1 MPIKSIYLNDM
12 LIGHVNMASCNC
24 AIYPHLGKDLNDEI
38 LLYDPTNHTIYEC
51 NNSVDTSDC
60 IKAYKPCGN
69 GEKCCTGCTCTGNK
83 FGKECYPN
91 NSGYTCSTP
100 TSCGLYPT
108 TTDSMGN
115 PACSKYGSRKS
126 NKAIREKEC
135 NRFYNPF
142 TKHTC
147 STSDNKKEGKDYWPC
162 QDSGRCI
169 PPSSSPTPSPEP
181 EPLLKCKDILTSP
194 YLYWDCKNIKT
205 SNFCNN
211 DVKNNHACFFWNED
225 ENEIDCSAPL
235 QSGEN
240 YCPGE
245 GGNMGKMIG
254 CKCDEL

>member
-51 NNSVDTSDC
+51 NYSVDTSDC

-194 YLYWDCKNIKT
+194 YLYRDCKNIKT
-205 SNFCNN
+205 SKFCNN
-211 DVKNNHACFFWNED
+211 DVKNNLPTSLCLFEKIRIKH
-225 ENEIDCSAPL
+225 
-235 QSGEN
+235 Q
-240 YCPGE
+240 
-245 GGNMGKMIG
+245 
-254 CKCDEL
+254 